1 MYEPIHG
8 SAPTLVG
15 TGSANPIG
23 TILSGAMLL
32 RLSLAEEAAA
42 TAIEQAAE
50 AAIGDG
56 YRTPDLMPSA
66 PGASGSPLRATGGR
80 ELTARIIEGL
90 HSGVPEPAVPVGGGA
105 S

>member
-32 RLSLAEEAAA
+32 RLSLGEEAAA
-42 TAIEQAAE
+42 TAIDQAVE
-50 AAIGDG
+50 AAIRDG
-56 YRTPDLMPSA
+56 YRTPDLMPSV
-66 PGASGSPLRATGGR
+66 PSASGIPLRPAGGR
-80 ELTARIIEGL
+80 ELTDRIIDGL
-90 HSGVPEPAVPVGGGA
+90 HSAVGVPAVPVGGGA
-105 S
+105 A

>member
-15 TGSANPIG
+15 SGSANPIG

-32 RLSLAEEAAA
+32 RLSLGEEAAA
-42 TAIEQAAE
+42 TAIEQAVE
-50 AAIGDG
+50 AAIGAG
-56 YRTPDLMPSA
+56 YRTPDLMPSG
-66 PGASGSPLRATGGR
+66 PGASGIPLRPAGGR
-80 ELTARIIEGL
+80 ELTDRIIDGL
-90 HSGVPEPAVPVGGGA
+90 HVGVPEPAVPVGGGA